1 MHVKSNKFQALK
13 QEITLTKFCQIWFLL
28 LHVGGFKL
36 YMGNNAQIMTV
47 SEMIIY
53 MWVNKKTRGILC
65 YGVCLSF
72 NFTYFEQRIGFAQ
85 HLLN

>member
-1 MHVKSNKFQALK
+1 MMSSSCYTCPLHVKSNKFQALK

-36 YMGNNAQIMTV
+36 YMGNVAQIMTV

-53 MWVNKKTRGILC
+53 MWVNKKTRGIL
-65 YGVCLSF
+65 F
-72 NFTYFEQRIGFAQ
+72 KFQFHIF
-85 HLLN
+85 